1 LKALLKGLSH
11 LFASLNAHLASLAG
25 SDALI
30 EELTSETQRE
40 GRMSIIALEGWA
52 QVVSHE
58 METFHGKAF
67 SFHLRDL
74 GAAAHERKALFEQLI
89 CRGRPL
95 MQANESAAA
104 GSSFDGAAAAAA
116 WLEALV
122 GDDCE
127 LVGRCAHAMP
137 VLLVFQ
143 DGSSCSALHVAAA
156 SGSNRVV
163 DLLLSR
169 GASLYSRDCWNRLPV
184 HTLCIGAAL
193 SEYALRRQQAK
204 MKFVDAFV
212 GLELDGRVPCN
223 DNAARIM
230 AGKENDS
237 ANDNCWLRCFRR
249 MLQYSGK
256 HAADVALSVDDK
268 GLSCAQYAAAADA
281 VMQLGLLQLLLQCAA
296 EDAGGNSWLMLR
308 QHKQQLQLTSKCL
321 GHAAALQFVT
331 EFLGQIEEQGKGR
344 LIDPATRLQL
354 QHTRPETTKQRLV
367 LRTAEA
373 LQALSPETVEHQ
385 EAASHDEVLEAEE
398 PCTPAS
404 DPREEIVKFRQRII

>member
-1 LKALLKGLSH
+1 
-11 LFASLNAHLASLAG
+11 
-25 SDALI
+25 
-30 EELTSETQRE
+30 
-40 GRMSIIALEGWA
+40 
-52 QVVSHE
+52 
-58 METFHGKAF
+58 
-67 SFHLRDL
+67 
-74 GAAAHERKALFEQLI
+74 
-89 CRGRPL
+89 
-95 MQANESAAA
+95 MQANENTAA

-169 GASLYSRDCWNRLPV
+169 GASLWSRDCWNRLPV
-184 HTLCIGAAL
+184 HTLCIGAAM

-404 DPREEIVKFRQRII
+404 DPREDIVKFRQRII